1 MTRTIAPPSSQVI
14 LGGMTYRVGPKGQVV
29 IPKTIREE
37 LGIEPGD
44 EVDVERRRT
53 EVVIRRHRV
62 SAAERRERITGL
74 RGLLADLPGGGTEDL
89 EAIRRDERLLEER
102 RDRGRRGDR
111 P

>member
-1 MTRTIAPPSSQVI
+1 
-14 LGGMTYRVGPKGQVV
+14 MTYRVGPKGQVV
-29 IPKTIREE
+29 IPKAIRDE

-62 SAAERRERITGL
+62 SVDERQERVAAL
-74 RGLLADLPGGGTEDL
+74 RGLLSGRSGGGTADL
-89 EAIRRDERLLEER
+89 EAARREERERDER
-102 RDRGRRGDR
+102 RDRARRGAR